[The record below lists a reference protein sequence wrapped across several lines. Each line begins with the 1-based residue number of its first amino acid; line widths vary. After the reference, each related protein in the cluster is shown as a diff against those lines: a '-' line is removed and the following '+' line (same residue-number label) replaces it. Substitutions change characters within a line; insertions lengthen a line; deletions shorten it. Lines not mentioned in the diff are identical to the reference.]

1 MTPVNDTG
9 DQPAAAA
16 PKGRRG
22 PYRKGI
28 ERRRQI
34 LDKTVEVFNE
44 RGYEHTSLRAIAESV
59 GLTHAAVSRYFGSR
73 EQLFLEV
80 LREADQRAE
89 AELAVDG
96 GPAAVLSSTDFI
108 TRVPG
113 LMALF
118 NSMLARALESDN
130 EGSRAYFAERYERLR
145 GQIHL
150 VLEHG
155 RAVGAVRAD
164 IPLDVAASLLLA
176 AMDGLSTQWL
186 LDEKVDMRA
195 GMTLFDQLLSADPP
209 EAPVR
214 EAEDST
220 G

>member
-1 MTPVNDTG
+1 MNDTG
-9 DQPAAAA
+9 EQAA
-16 PKGRRG
+16 PRTKRG

-80 LREADQRAE
+80 LREADRRAE
-89 AELAVDG
+89 EDLAVDDSLT
-96 GPAAVLSSTDFI
+96 AALSSADFI

-130 EGSRAYFAERYERLR
+130 EDARAYFVDRYARLR
-145 GQIHL
+145 GQIRV

-155 RAVGAVRAD
+155 RAIGAVRED
-164 IPLDVAASLLLA
+164 IPLDTAASLLLA

-186 LDEKVDMRA
+186 LDEKIDMQA
-195 GMTLFDQLLSADPP
+195 GMTLLDHLLGTDPP
-209 EAPVR
+209 GTYPAPD
-214 EAEDST
+214 AGAPAPGAPAD
-220 G
+220 